1 MRLADLLQR
10 DGAVRFDCFVV
21 NANKRGNAI
30 DCGKNLVFEV
40 GLVMEGG
47 AHKCLAF
54 HQIHGVDQVF
64 IVEGDGKRMAYRSN
78 LQAGDVEDA
87 EF

>member
-1 MRLADLLQR
+1 MLQR

-21 NANKRGNAI
+21 NANSIFGKRGNAI

-47 AHKCLAF
+47 AHECLAF

-64 IVEGDGKRMAYRSN
+64 VVKSDGKRMAYRAN
-78 LQAGDVEDA
+78 FQAGNVEDA